1 MSEQN
6 TEVTNDEVH
15 TPDPV
20 EVEARAGGWVPKE
33 EFHGDEKLWVDAGEF
48 VRRGPLFEK
57 INRQGSELKEIKKA
71 LEQLK
76 HHHAQV
82 KETAYKDAL
91 KALRE
96 QKREAFA
103 EGDADKLIAI
113 DEKIDA
119 VRDEQRT
126 FEQSRAQQHSQQVTQ
141 ELHPEMVAW
150 TNRNPWYNT
159 SRPMRAFADALGMEL
174 AAEGKSPSDVLKE
187 VERRVRAEFPNKFE
201 NPNRSKASAVEGG
214 GNTGSSGKGRDSFQL
229 EDHERQIM
237 QRFVRTGVMTEAEYI
252 AELKATKGIK

>member
-6 TEVTNDEVH
+6 TEVVQEEVTSN

-20 EVEARAGGWVPKE
+20 EQEARAAGWVPKE
-33 EFHGDEKLWVDAGEF
+33 DFQGNEHQWVDAGEF

-57 INRQGSELKEIKKA
+57 INKQSSELKEVKKA

-76 HHHAQV
+76 QHHSQV

-91 KALRE
+91 NELRN

-119 VRDEQRT
+119 VRDEQRK
-126 FEQSRAQQHSQQVTQ
+126 FEQSRATEVTQ
-141 ELHPEMVAW
+141 TTNVHPEFEAW
-150 TNRNPWYNT
+150 TNRNTWYN
-159 SRPMRAFADALGMEL
+159 SSKPMRGFADALGVEL
-174 AAEGKSPSDVLKE
+174 AAKGMSPSEVLKE
-187 VERRVRAEFPNKFE
+187 VEKQVRAEFAHKFT
-201 NPNRSKASAVEGG
+201 NPNREKASSVEGAS
-214 GNTGSSGKGRDSFQL
+214 TTPTTSKGKNSFEL
-229 EDHERQIM
+229 DDVERQIM
-237 QRFVRTGVMTEAEYI
+237 NRFVRQGVMTQEQYI
-252 AELKATKGIK
+252 AELKASKGLK